1 MIGQRSQTKD
11 YTRKQKATP
20 DLIQYNFICL
30 HILIIV
36 YKKTYPVD
44 FKGVQI
50 TS

>member
-11 YTRKQKATP
+11 YTRKQKATL
-20 DLIQYNFICL
+20 DLIEYNFICL
-30 HILIIV
+30 HILVIV
-36 YKKTYPVD
+36 YKKAYPVD

>member
-11 YTRKQKATP
+11 YTRKQKATL
-20 DLIQYNFICL
+20 DLIEYNFICL
-30 HILIIV
+30 HILIII
-36 YKKTYPVD
+36 YEKPYPVD